1 MYDYIRGTI
10 AELSPT
16 QVVIDNHGIGYRL
29 QISLQTYSQLQHE
42 SSECKVFVHHV
53 VREDDEQLY
62 GFADP
67 DEREIF
73 TLLIGVSGVGPN
85 TARMVLSSLSSE
97 ELRQAILEEDINR
110 IKSVKGIGLKT
121 AQRLIIELKGKLVK
135 GTGSSLK
142 IPALTT
148 NPARTEA
155 AAALQML
162 GFTKAQIDRALDTI
176 LKEKHDCCLE
186 EMIKLALKLL

>member
-1 MYDYIRGTI
+1 MYDYIRGSI

-97 ELRQAILEEDINR
+97 ELRQAILGEDITR

-121 AQRLIIELKGKLVK
+121 DTLDTVIGIDSCITEENERLIDALYTYGKYSYLYVFGEGEDK
-135 GTGSSLK
+135 
-142 IPALTT
+142 
-148 NPARTEA
+148 
-155 AAALQML
+155 
-162 GFTKAQIDRALDTI
+162 
-176 LKEKHDCCLE
+176 
-186 EMIKLALKLL
+186 